1 MIHKFILADR
11 HQALVEAWQREFGKY
26 TNFEF
31 YCGDVFDKKA
41 DIIVSPANSFGIM
54 DGGIDLKYSQMM
66 GWHVQE
72 TLQKKIEKDFDG
84 ELLVGQSC
92 LVPTNFAQFPN
103 MLSAPTMRV
112 PMFLRGTPNV
122 YLASKAIFLAVK
134 KIENEVTCLIPGL
147 GTGCGAVVYEIAAQ
161 KMRMAYEDF
170 YLGTTQKESLYPKS
184 LMYAN
189 LKHQF
194 DITL

>member
-1 MIHKFILADR
+1 MHKFILADR
-11 HQALVEAWQREFGKY
+11 HQALVEAWQKEFGKY
-26 TNFEF
+26 ENFEF

-54 DGGIDLKYSQMM
+54 DGGIDLVYSEKM
-66 GWHVQE
+66 GWHIQKELQE
-72 TLQKKIEKDFDG
+72 KIRTEFDG

-92 LVPTNFAQFPN
+92 LVKTDFPQFPY

-122 YLASKAIFLAVK
+122 YLAAKAIFLATK
-134 KIENEVTCLIPGL
+134 KFNTELTVLIPGL
-147 GTGCGAVVYEIAAQ
+147 GTGCGAVVYELCAQ

-170 YLGTTQKESLYPKS
+170 YLGSTQKESLYPTS
-184 LMYAN
+184 LLYAN
-189 LKHQF
+189 MKHRD